1 MIKALPT
8 TYNGVQFKSRTEA
21 RWAAYFDLMGV
32 EWRYEDEAYLLP
44 SGGYLPDFYL
54 PMNNCY
60 AEVKGD
66 DGFDL
71 AAIRKVLELAN
82 VTQRSVLCLD
92 GPPAGTVYLRVYG
105 GTEPHMMDVP
115 IQSDHCGAF
124 IEVPIYGD
132 EAGGLIEIPCEF
144 VPLNHRKDRFTHGS
158 WWSDSMPNIGYGS
171 QWRRRSDISRIQ
183 LWGGDESVEAAIVRN
198 ATTTRAGELIVRRMA
213 S

>member
-32 EWRYEDEAYLLP
+32 EWRYEDEAYELP

-54 PMNNCY
+54 PKHDVF

-71 AAIRKVLELAN
+71 KAIRKVLELSDM
-82 VTQRSVLCLD
+82 TRRHVLCLD
-92 GPPAGTVYLRVYG
+92 GPPATTVYLKVGALVSSVPVVGDELGGVMWYPNVYG
-105 GTEPHMMDVP
+105 
-115 IQSDHCGAF
+115 
-124 IEVPIYGD
+124 
-132 EAGGLIEIPCEF
+132 EF
-144 VPLNHRKDRFTHGS
+144 VPLNARKSYFRNGTFWAG
-158 WWSDSMPNIGYGS
+158 DSTPYVGYGI
-171 QWRRRSDISRIQ
+171 QWMRRSHVTRIQ
-183 LWGGDESVEAAIVRN
+183 LWGGDYSDEAELVRRAI
-198 ATTTRAGELIVRRMA
+198 TTRSGDLIVLGSR

>member
-21 RWAAYFDLMGV
+21 RWAAYFDLMDV

-54 PMNNCY
+54 PLHDCY

-71 AAIRKVLELAN
+71 VAMRKVYELSNLTKRKVLL
-82 VTQRSVLCLD
+82 LD
-92 GPPAGTVYLRVYG
+92 GPPAHTTYLLAYAFDGYVEED
-105 GTEPHMMDVP
+105 GTEVVIHEAYGEV
-115 IQSDHCGAF
+115 CGDA
-124 IEVPIYGD
+124 D
-132 EAGGLIEIPCEF
+132 GGEIGICADY
-144 VPLNHRKDRFTHGS
+144 VPLSDCKDRFRQGG
-158 WWSDSMPNIGYGS
+158 WWTDFAGTTVGYGRKWKRAS
-171 QWRRRSDISRIQ
+171 ATERKCLWRDGFSIKVR
-183 LWGGDESVEAAIVRN
+183 AAQN
-198 ATTTRAGELIVRRMA
+198 ATTTYTGQLVVRRRA